1 MIAQEKGRTTKENIE
16 CNFGMPSPEGY
27 RKALRLMKQA
37 EKFGRPIICL
47 VDTPGAFCG
56 LEAEERGQGEAIARN
71 LFEMSG
77 LKVPVLSIVIGEGG
91 SGGALAVAVA
101 DEVWMLEN
109 SVYSILSPGRILLL
123 FLWKDSKKAKEA
135 AEVMRLTAEDLKQM
149 GVVERVIF
157 EESDLTA
164 DRMGRVCERLS
175 IYMGQFFGVYSN
187 MTEGELM
194 EHRYARFRK
203 ILTYKKGKGWGS
215 FKLGEKEIK
224 VPVIQGG
231 MGIGISLGNLA
242 GTVAREGGIGLISA
256 AQIGFSEPDFEGNPL
271 EANLR
276 AIEKQLRKARS
287 IAQDGIVGFNI
298 MTAMRDYEKYVR
310 AAVEAGADLIVSG
323 AGLPVDLPAYVK
335 GSNTKVAP
343 IVSTCKSANVI
354 LKYWDRKYGRTAD
367 MVIIEGPKAGGHL
380 GFSEEE
386 LSYYTDEKYAH
397 EIGNIQKTVD
407 SYAKKYDTKIPIAV
421 AGGIDTPQKV
431 KHVLNLGVQAVQVG
445 TRFVTTEE
453 CDADIRYKQAY
464 IKACKEDIV
473 IVKSPVGMPGRAIKN
488 TMLESVLRG
497 ENIPPRKCYHCLAK
511 CDPGQIPYCIT
522 KALIEAAKGN
532 TEEGLLFCGANAY
545 RAEKIETVKEVIANL
560 MQECV

>member
-1 MIAQEKGRTTKENIE
+1 
-16 CNFGMPSPEGY
+16 
-27 RKALRLMKQA
+27 
-37 EKFGRPIICL
+37 
-47 VDTPGAFCG
+47 
-56 LEAEERGQGEAIARN
+56 
-71 LFEMSG
+71 
-77 LKVPVLSIVIGEGG
+77 
-91 SGGALAVAVA
+91 
-101 DEVWMLEN
+101 
-109 SVYSILSPGRILLL
+109 
-123 FLWKDSKKAKEA
+123 
-135 AEVMRLTAEDLKQM
+135 
-149 GVVERVIF
+149 
-157 EESDLTA
+157 
-164 DRMGRVCERLS
+164 
-175 IYMGQFFGVYSN
+175 
-187 MTEGELM
+187 
-194 EHRYARFRK
+194 
-203 ILTYKKGKGWGS
+203 
-215 FKLGEKEIK
+215 
-224 VPVIQGG
+224 
-231 MGIGISLGNLA
+231 
-242 GTVAREGGIGLISA
+242 
-256 AQIGFSEPDFEGNPL
+256 
-271 EANLR
+271 
-276 AIEKQLRKARS
+276 
-287 IAQDGIVGFNI
+287 

-310 AAVEAGADLIVSG
+310 AAVETGADLIVSG

-335 GSNTKVAP
+335 GSNTKIAP
-343 IVSTCKSANVI
+343 IVSTCKSTNVI

-511 CDPGQIPYCIT
+511 CDPGKIPYCIT

>member
-1 MIAQEKGRTTKENIE
+1 M
-16 CNFGMPSPEGY
+16 
-27 RKALRLMKQA
+27 
-37 EKFGRPIICL
+37 
-47 VDTPGAFCG
+47 
-56 LEAEERGQGEAIARN
+56 
-71 LFEMSG
+71 
-77 LKVPVLSIVIGEGG
+77 
-91 SGGALAVAVA
+91 
-101 DEVWMLEN
+101 
-109 SVYSILSPGRILLL
+109 
-123 FLWKDSKKAKEA
+123 
-135 AEVMRLTAEDLKQM
+135 
-149 GVVERVIF
+149 
-157 EESDLTA
+157 
-164 DRMGRVCERLS
+164 
-175 IYMGQFFGVYSN
+175 
-187 MTEGELM
+187 
-194 EHRYARFRK
+194 
-203 ILTYKKGKGWGS
+203 GS

-256 AQIGFSEPDFEGNPL
+256 AQIGFLEPDFEENPL

-276 AIEKQLRKARS
+276 AIENQLRKARS

-431 KHVLNLGVQAVQVG
+431 KHVLNLGVQVG

-511 CDPGQIPYCIT
+511 CDPGKIPYCIT

>member
-1 MIAQEKGRTTKENIE
+1 
-16 CNFGMPSPEGY
+16 
-27 RKALRLMKQA
+27 
-37 EKFGRPIICL
+37 
-47 VDTPGAFCG
+47 
-56 LEAEERGQGEAIARN
+56 
-71 LFEMSG
+71 
-77 LKVPVLSIVIGEGG
+77 
-91 SGGALAVAVA
+91 
-101 DEVWMLEN
+101 
-109 SVYSILSPGRILLL
+109 
-123 FLWKDSKKAKEA
+123 
-135 AEVMRLTAEDLKQM
+135 
-149 GVVERVIF
+149 
-157 EESDLTA
+157 
-164 DRMGRVCERLS
+164 
-175 IYMGQFFGVYSN
+175 
-187 MTEGELM
+187 
-194 EHRYARFRK
+194 
-203 ILTYKKGKGWGS
+203 
-215 FKLGEKEIK
+215 
-224 VPVIQGG
+224 
-231 MGIGISLGNLA
+231 
-242 GTVAREGGIGLISA
+242 
-256 AQIGFSEPDFEGNPL
+256 
-271 EANLR
+271 
-276 AIEKQLRKARS
+276 
-287 IAQDGIVGFNI
+287 

-488 TMLESVLRG
+488 TMLESVQRG

-511 CDPGQIPYCIT
+511 CDTGKIPYCIT